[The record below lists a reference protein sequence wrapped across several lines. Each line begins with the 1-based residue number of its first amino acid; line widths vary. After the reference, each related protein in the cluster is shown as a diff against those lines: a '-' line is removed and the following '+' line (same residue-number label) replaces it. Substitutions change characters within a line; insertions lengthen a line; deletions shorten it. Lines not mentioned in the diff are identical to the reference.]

1 MAEVC
6 KTDLIWITKQ
16 LDILAAEYAS
26 RGGQANKARRYYV
39 ERMSIKLKRKLKLVH
54 DYEQESVGSGT
65 GSI

>member
-16 LDILAAEYAS
+16 LDILAAEYAQ

-39 ERMSIKLKRKLKLVH
+39 ERMSNKLKRKLKLFH
-54 DYEQESVGSGT
+54 NGTKT
-65 GSI
+65 GSQ